1 MENPKREGSID
12 ENKIEGSDRL
22 NQTSDEVSDE
32 SAAVGVSSRESE
44 TSCVSS
50 SGPSITPRG
59 IRRISGNERDLTE
72 RLRGIF
78 RDEGDEDLLLQ
89 STDRGNGILQWL
101 QALDV
106 QVMGG
111 CRADERLKPLLKL
124 NVSSGITDDSLLA
137 HISQHFEVP
146 EVGILARC
154 LCIPLVTMRVGK
166 VVKQGTL
173 LFPTATRGNFYITL
187 LPTSDLR
194 ISFAGDDGCSEKVV
208 TLSSNSE
215 SSVVIEDIPA
225 DNSGRSF
232 CIKLPDGK
240 VLYFWCSEKS
250 KLLGME
256 LLAKMKDIV
265 RRKPSLAQLTG
276 ISESRLDCFAT
287 HLRAYLIGSTVS
299 TTQANANVSSSS
311 VDTVSNSL
319 ELDQSTQLVPAS
331 TKPCRARYNS
341 SQVAKT
347 HALYQGS
354 LSPRSNSFKD
364 GFPRN
369 VSLAKTV
376 SREKIKR
383 RGDGHLSV
391 ENLPVASKSAAQGCL
406 VEVSGSQPLR
416 PLGFLRSL
424 GKPDSLP
431 ALTPL
436 SSQIPSKS
444 SSNYS
449 PYYCWCPPRTS
460 TLQCSATLPQL
471 PIPLSDYSLSLPTL
485 SSLSF
490 DMSSPSP
497 LFPPKSSV
505 DVTGIISLD
514 FPAFLPDPV
523 NQLPL
528 PVSSIISAASSQQI
542 QTFTPLMC
550 DPIVHI
556 LDVCSSGQGYLVT
569 AGPLSTPVPS
579 LHSNLVGPLI
589 TETESVV
596 EKGARETLRLLISS
610 TKTNPQLMGV
620 IPVVLNSTDKKHGNL
635 AVESRGLYSGI
646 RDVGAIENTVGM
658 VGLVSQQMVHCG
670 EDDLD
675 NISQVAEGPEKS
687 CSDDGGAKTDWK

>member
-22 NQTSDEVSDE
+22 NQTSDEISDE
-32 SAAVGVSSRESE
+32 SAVGVSSRESE
-44 TSCVSS
+44 VACVSS
-50 SGPSITPRG
+50 RGPSITSRESG
-59 IRRISGNERDLTE
+59 RISGSERDLTE

-78 RDEGDEDLLLQ
+78 RDEVDEDLLLQ
-89 STDRGNGILQWL
+89 RTDQGNGILQWL

-124 NVSSGITDDSLLA
+124 NVSSGVTDDCLLA
-137 HISQHFEVP
+137 HISQHFEAP
-146 EVGILARC
+146 EVGMLARC

-173 LFPTATRGNFYITL
+173 LCPTAKRGNLYITL

-194 ISFAGDDGCSEKVV
+194 VSFAGDDGCTEKVV

-215 SSVVIEDIPA
+215 SSVAIEDIPA

-232 CIKLPDGK
+232 LIKLPDGK
-240 VLYFWCSEKS
+240 VSYFWCSEKS

-265 RRKPSLAQLTG
+265 NRKPSLAQLTG

-299 TTQANANVSSSS
+299 NPQSNANVSSFSS
-311 VDTVSNSL
+311 VGTVSNSP
-319 ELDQSTQLVPAS
+319 ELDPIIQLVPAS

-341 SQVAKT
+341 SQAVKT

-364 GFPRN
+364 GLPRN
-369 VSLAKTV
+369 ISLAKSV

-391 ENLPVASKSAAQGCL
+391 ENLPVASTSAAQGCL
-406 VEVSGSQPLR
+406 LEVSGSQPLL
-416 PLGFLRSL
+416 PLGFLQSL
-424 GKPDSLP
+424 GKLDSLP
-431 ALTPL
+431 ALSPL
-436 SSQIPSKS
+436 SSQIPSMS
-444 SSNYS
+444 ASNYS
-449 PYYCWCPPRTS
+449 PYYCWCPPCTS

-471 PIPLSDYSLSLPTL
+471 PIPWSDSLSLPTV
-485 SSLSF
+485 SSLLS
-490 DMSSPSP
+490 DMRSPST
-497 LFPPKSSV
+497 LFPPKSSL
-505 DVTGIISLD
+505 DITDIISLD
-514 FPAFLPDPV
+514 FPALLPDPV

-528 PVSSIISAASSQQI
+528 PVSSIISAVSSQQI
-542 QTFTPLMC
+542 PTFTPLMC

-556 LDVCSSGQGYLVT
+556 LDVCSSGQGYLVS
-569 AGPLSTPVPS
+569 AGPAISTTIPS
-579 LHSNLVGPLI
+579 LHPNIVGPLMA
-589 TETESVV
+589 ETESVV

-610 TKTNPQLMGV
+610 TQTNPQLMGV
-620 IPVVLNSTDKKHGNL
+620 LPVLNSTDEKHGNL
-635 AVESRGLYSGI
+635 AAESRALYNGI
-646 RDVGAIENTVGM
+646 GDVGAIENTGGV
-658 VGLVSQQMVHCG
+658 VGLVSRQMIHCR

-675 NISQVAEGPEKS
+675 NISQVTEGPEKS
-687 CSDDGGAKTDWK
+687 CSDDSGGATD